1 MVSQDKNKRWSLLG
15 RLRTAVKKVTFLLN
29 LDINRW
35 HIVSS
40 LIGGRRTLSSRRLSF
55 NERLGLTSIVSSP
68 AHDEYYSTWASP
80 YTATSSS
87 QISPE
92 QGELQLQKTQ
102 SFPLQRTTSFPEE
115 DDIDRRAEMFITN
128 FKRQLRMERQVSL
141 ELRYRR
147 DNSFE
152 SSNTISPWSWIHDGC
167 FFFSFGK

>member
-1 MVSQDKNKRWSLLG
+1 MAAHDKNTRWSLLG

-29 LDINRW
+29 FNINRW
-35 HIVSS
+35 HIASR
-40 LIGGRRTLSSRRLSF
+40 LIGGGRALSSRRLSF

-68 AHDEYYSTWASP
+68 SRDDYSYWASP
-80 YTATSSS
+80 YTAASSS
-87 QISPE
+87 QTSPE
-92 QGELQLQKTQ
+92 QADQLQKTQ

-141 ELRYRR
+141 QLRYRR

-152 SSNTISPWSWIHDGC
+152 SSYTISPWSWIHD
-167 FFFSFGK
+167 FFFLESK